1 MTDDMFK
8 IVGIIIIIGFLIFLA
23 ANAMKLHLNILEGM
37 TNPID
42 SSSSTANGV
51 AGTSTDYA
59 NTIKAAV
66 IKMQDTLLIDT
77 YRKDYE
83 NAIVYMDDYNNLLML
98 QSVLNMKIS
107 GSANVEAV
115 KELNELNSFK
125 TSLNI
130 VMHNLDKY
138 KKI

>member
-1 MTDDMFK
+1 MTDDIFK

-23 ANAMKLHLNILEGM
+23 AKAMKLHLNILEGM
-37 TNPID
+37 ANPLD
-42 SSSSTANGV
+42 SSSSSVSGV

-98 QSVLNMKIS
+98 QAVLNMKIS
-107 GSANVEAV
+107 GSTNVEAV
-115 KELNELNSFK
+115 KELNEMNSFK